1 MVQRGLDS
9 AKIRHVRIDGTV
21 NAPAR
26 QRTLDQFQSMD
37 DIKVILMT
45 ISCGG
50 VGLDVTAASRVHLL
64 EPQWNPAVEDQ
75 ALARVHRMGQRKP
88 VVTIRYIMRD
98 SIEEV
103 SVLLFSFL
111 HSFLLPKSRLFP
123 LIHALIISVL
133 LS

>member
-9 AKIRHVRIDGTV
+9 AKIRYVRIDGTV

-26 QRTLDQFQSMD
+26 QRTLDQFQRME

-133 LS
+133 LL